1 MKSYKTNSMI
11 IASIQTPV
19 RLPTLATF
27 YFSTCVN
34 LVELSVPLTETNGPV
49 RYKHVQRWAYNKTR
63 RQNAEATALFGTFF
77 TSKIRNI
84 EIQSR

>member
-49 RYKHVQRWAYNKTR
+49 RYKLRAKGHRMKTIPCS
-63 RQNAEATALFGTFF
+63 TLGL
-77 TSKIRNI
+77 
-84 EIQSR
+84 